1 MCGIIGKLYFDR
13 DRTVARQDLVRM
25 ASALVHRGPDG
36 EGVWIDGNFGLAHRR
51 LAIIDLSA
59 AATQPMSNEDGSVWI
74 TFNGEIY
81 NFQELQKELETRGH
95 VFRTHSDTEVIL
107 HAYEEYGRQCLDR
120 LRGMFAFAI
129 WDARQRLLFIA
140 RDRLGKKP
148 LFYYLGPDQFLFA
161 SEIKGLLADRDI
173 PTEPDPVA
181 LDHFLALQYI
191 PAPLTAFRGIR
202 KLPPA
207 HWLEVRNGRV
217 EMERYWKLQY
227 TPKRQISMS
236 EAVEEFRWR
245 FAEAVRLRLVSDV
258 PLGVFLSGG
267 VDSSA
272 VVAAMAQEMGRSVQ
286 TFSVGFEDAA
296 FDERIYARQVA
307 ERYGTTHTEL
317 VVKAPVTDILPRL
330 VWHYDEPFGD
340 TSAVPSY
347 AIAALTRQYV
357 TVVLNGD
364 GGDENFAGYEW
375 YAKDLFV
382 QRGEVLPLWLRQWI
396 ASWGKGVSLA
406 TKQHQL
412 VHKIIQLAK
421 LLALSPVRR
430 YAYWMEHFSSE
441 ARQKLYTP
449 TFGAAVVGS
458 NPEGLFEEA
467 FAQSDTE
474 EWVDTML
481 DADVNL
487 YLPEDLLVKVDRATM
502 AHSLE
507 ARSPFLDHVLM
518 EFVASLP
525 SQLKFSGTQQKRLL
539 KTALRDVLPERILKR
554 PKMGF
559 CVPLE
564 RWFREE
570 LREMA
575 YDVLLAPRAVQ
586 RGYFRPRE
594 VAKLLDAHCRGEAD
608 HAKHLWDL
616 LVLELWHRTF
626 IDDRDLMASAQ
637 TATSSGITLRG
648 LLLSGI

>member
-1 MCGIIGKLYFDR
+1 MCGIVGKLYFDR
-13 DRTVARQDLVRM
+13 ERVVARQELVRM

-36 EGVWIDGNFGLAHRR
+36 EGAWAEGNVGLAHRR
-51 LAIIDLSA
+51 LAIIDLSTTA
-59 AATQPMSNEDGSVWI
+59 SQPMSNEDGSVWI

-81 NFQELQKELETRGH
+81 NFQELRKDLRARGH

-129 WDARQRLLFIA
+129 WDARQRLLFLA

-148 LFYYLGPDQFLFA
+148 LFYYLDPDQLLFA
-161 SEIKGLLADRDI
+161 SEIKGLVADRTI
-173 PTEPDPVA
+173 SAEPDPVA
-181 LDHFLALQYI
+181 LDYFLALQYI

-207 HWLEVRNGRV
+207 HWLEVRNDRV
-217 EMERYWKLQY
+217 EMGRYWKLRY
-227 TPKRQISMS
+227 TPKRQISMP

-272 VVAAMAQEMGRSVQ
+272 VVAAMAQEMGRPVK
-286 TFSVGFEDAA
+286 TFSVGFEEAA
-296 FDERIYARQVA
+296 FDERLFARQVA

-347 AIAALTRQYV
+347 AIAALTRQCV

-375 YAKDLFV
+375 YVKDLFV

-406 TKQHQL
+406 RKQHQL
-412 VHKIIQLAK
+412 IRRIAQLAR
-421 LLALSPVRR
+421 LLALSPERR

-441 ARQKLYTP
+441 ARQELYTP
-449 TFGAAVVGS
+449 AFGATVAGS
-458 NPEGLFEEA
+458 NPEGLFAEA
-467 FAQSDTE
+467 FAQSDAE
-474 EWVDTML
+474 ERVDTML

-487 YLPEDLLVKVDRATM
+487 YLPGDLLVKVDRATM

-525 SQLKFSGTQQKRLL
+525 PRLKLAGKQQKHLL
-539 KTALRDVLPERILKR
+539 KTALRDVLPENILKR

-564 RWFREE
+564 RWFRKD

-575 YDVLLAPRAVQ
+575 YDVLLAPCAMQ
-586 RGYFRPRE
+586 RGYFRPQE
-594 VAKLLDAHCRGEAD
+594 VARLLDSHCRGEAD
-608 HAKHLWDL
+608 HAKYLWDL

-626 IDDRDLMASAQ
+626 IDGKDLMASAP
-637 TATSSGITLRG
+637 TESSSGITLRDP
-648 LLLSGI
+648 LLYGI